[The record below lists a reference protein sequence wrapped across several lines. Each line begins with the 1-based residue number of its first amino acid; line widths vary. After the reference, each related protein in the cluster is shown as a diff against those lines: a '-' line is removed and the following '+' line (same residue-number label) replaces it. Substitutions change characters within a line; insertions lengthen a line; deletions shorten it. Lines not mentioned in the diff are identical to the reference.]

1 MRWGGGITAALT
13 AALFATSLAAEA
25 PTRSPVPPPRP
36 GTATPPPAQTPNDPI
51 ANFVNEVFKPRARPG
66 QNTRVQQMT
75 AAQSQSYTRLAVAQS
90 LIPPRRPD
98 NLVRRNTVQRTGMAQ
113 SGDHAR
119 AVTSAAGSVCGRP
132 EIKGVKLQSIPGRV
146 NGCGIEE
153 PVKVTSVSGVALS
166 TPITV
171 DCQTAVVFNAW
182 VGQAL
187 VPLTKNLGGGVREV
201 NIMASYACRSR
212 NNQRGAK
219 ISEHGKGHAVDV
231 GGFTLANGVKLTVLD
246 HWNHS
251 QHGDLMK
258 QLHRV
263 ACGPF
268 GTVLGPKSDRFHQN
282 HFHFDTARYRS
293 GSYCR

>member
-1 MRWGGGITAALT
+1 MRRRAGITAALI
-13 AALFATSLAAEA
+13 AALVATTLAAEA
-25 PTRSPVPPPRP
+25 PSRSPVPPPRP
-36 GTATPPPAQTPNDPI
+36 GTAAAPAPQAAAPQATPTQTPNDPI

-66 QNTRVQQMT
+66 QNTRVQQVT

-90 LIPPRRPD
+90 LIPPRRPQ

-187 VPLTKNLGGGVREV
+187 VPLTLAAGCARSTSWRAMPAGPATTSAAPRTANTAGVTPSTWAASPLP
-201 NIMASYACRSR
+201 MALS
-212 NNQRGAK
+212 
-219 ISEHGKGHAVDV
+219 
-231 GGFTLANGVKLTVLD
+231 
-246 HWNHS
+246 
-251 QHGDLMK
+251 
-258 QLHRV
+258 
-263 ACGPF
+263 
-268 GTVLGPKSDRFHQN
+268 
-282 HFHFDTARYRS
+282 
-293 GSYCR
+293 